1 MLLFIGGASSAL
13 WRGIKK
19 NLENKDEMKYVAVC
33 SEDMIADYER
43 LRNDVLDA
51 TCIQATA
58 PGRALFLRQ
67 GMAAWMRA
75 WTACP
80 KRSMS
85 ETDSAPRF
93 SPPLS
98 QGLLAQVTMILAGM
112 LLGQYKECTT

>member
-1 MLLFIGGASSAL
+1 MRNVEIV
-13 WRGIKK
+13 
-19 NLENKDEMKYVAVC
+19 DY
-33 SEDMIADYER
+33 YER

-51 TCIQATA
+51 GGSQATA

-80 KRSMS
+80 KPSVM
-85 ETDSAPRF
+85 EDSAPY
-93 SPPLS
+93 SAPPLS

-112 LLGQYKECTT
+112 LISQYRECTT